1 MSVIGN
7 PNGMSFFN
15 GSVCPVAPGDDFE
28 FKVWAKSYILKELK
42 TSSLQQ
48 IGDVC
53 MERMEYLEG
62 TLFNACKQYNNRHT
76 KHQTHHTP
84 KAIKQWVLL
93 AECHFKNVPNL
104 LNDLLGPDELGD
116 RDIYFGVV
124 WYIYVYVLLK
134 LKRIPNDNEYGMVFI
149 NST

>member
-1 MSVIGN
+1 MSVMSMIGN

-15 GSVCPVAPGDDFE
+15 GSVCPVAPEPDFE
-28 FKVWAKSYILKELK
+28 FKVWAKSYILKELQ

-62 TLFNACKQYNNRHT
+62 TLFNTCKQYNNIS
-76 KHQTHHTP
+76 TP
-84 KAIKQWVLL
+84 EAIKQWVLQ
-93 AECHFKNVPNL
+93 AESHFKNVPNL
-104 LNDLLGPDELGD
+104 LNDLLGPDELCD